1 MPQELVWIT
10 KRGYTFLTMNR
21 PEKNSLELEGSAPEV
36 LETVDTLEQDA
47 RAAEAS
53 LREQL
58 VRDAAK
64 KLADQTPPGDA

>member
-1 MPQELVWIT
+1 
-10 KRGYTFLTMNR
+10 MNR

>member
-21 PEKNSLELEGSAPEV
+21 PEKNSPELEGSAPEV

-58 VRDAAK
+58 VRDVAK